1 MDVTE
6 GTKNHLAVDESFCEK
21 QWFMSKGSLG
31 HIVESIMWM
40 LENI

>member
-1 MDVTE
+1 MD
-6 GTKNHLAVDESFCEK
+6 TKNNLDVDESFCEK
-21 QWFMSKGSLG
+21 QWFMSKGSLD